1 MVKVLFLNYLF
12 TMSYVSSI
20 PCKSKNTN
28 LQDKDLSNSKPNSQG
43 EDLSKYWSGNCAVG
57 GTYSVNE
64 YGANICE
71 YPGDSCPTVKYFSY
85 SEGGGSVEL
94 CCNSN
99 SDCNYAAV
107 KNYCNP
113 DLKRCVDGSYFGCSV
128 KEGPLFDHCK

>member
-1 MVKVLFLNYLF
+1 MLKVFIF

-20 PCKSKNTN
+20 PCKPKNTISHN
-28 LQDKDLSNSKPNSQG
+28 DDLSNSKPNSQG
-43 EDLSKYWSGNCAVG
+43 EDLSKYWSGNNCAVG

-85 SEGGGSVEL
+85 SGGGGSVEL

-107 KNYCNP
+107 KNYCHK
-113 DLKRCVDGSYFGCSV
+113 DYKRCVDSFFFNCSSE
-128 KEGPLFDHCK
+128 KGGPIFESCL

>member
-1 MVKVLFLNYLF
+1 MLKVLIF

-20 PCKSKNTN
+20 PCKPKNSISH
-28 LQDKDLSNSKPNSQG
+28 QSNSKPNSQG
-43 EDLSKYWSGNCAVG
+43 EDLSKYWSGNNCAIG

-85 SEGGGSVEL
+85 SGGGGSVEL

-107 KNYCNP
+107 KNYCHK
-113 DLKRCVDGSYFGCSV
+113 DYKRCIDGSYVGCSE

>member
-1 MVKVLFLNYLF
+1 MLKVLIF

-20 PCKSKNTN
+20 PCKPKTISHH
-28 LQDKDLSNSKPNSQG
+28 DDLSNSKPNSQG
-43 EDLSKYWSGNCAVG
+43 EDLSKYWSGNNCAVG

-85 SEGGGSVEL
+85 SGGGGSVEL

-107 KNYCNP
+107 KNYCHP
-113 DLKRCVDGSYFGCSV
+113 DLKRCVDGSYFGCSE
-128 KEGPLFDHCK
+128 KEGPLFDSCK